1 MSAKPPA
8 HGKPCCQPYL
18 VQVSVRRCEPLG
30 TRWSSGTEQCRAAF
44 LLMPDQHPTF
54 KELLLANAPLLGLQ
68 PAEHAQWQHE
78 RGLQLDGAY
87 LSLETRLYPVFA
99 DRTLTLQLYKS

>member
-1 MSAKPPA
+1 MSAKPTA
-8 HGKPCCQPYL
+8 QGKPCCQPYL

-30 TRWSSGTEQCRAAF
+30 TRWSSGTEQCRAA
-44 LLMPDQHPTF
+44 LLIMPDQHPTF
-54 KELLLANAPLLGLQ
+54 RELVLANAPLLGLL